1 MNPFEMVVLIVAIVM
16 IASVIKARARARDN
30 AALTADSP
38 DAEAMRIEIAR
49 LKDRVE
55 VLERLATDKS
65 RRLADEIDSLRSQG

>member
-16 IASVIKARARARDN
+16 IASVIKSRVRARDN
-30 AALTADSP
+30 AVLAPDSP
-38 DAEAMRIEIAR
+38 DAEAMRMEIAR

-65 RRLADEIDSLRSQG
+65 RRLADEIDSLRS

>member
-30 AALTADSP
+30 AALAADSP

-65 RRLADEIDSLRSQG
+65 QRLADEIDSLRSQG

>member
-16 IASVIKARARARDN
+16 IASIVKNRSRARAEMP
-30 AALTADSP
+30 ADSRETELLHA
-38 DAEAMRIEIAR
+38 DVAR

-65 RRLADEIDSLRSQG
+65 RRLADEIDELRS

>member
-1 MNPFEMVVLIVAIVM
+1 MNPFEMVVMIVAIVM
-16 IASVIKARARARDN
+16 IASVVKARARVRDN

-38 DAEAMRIEIAR
+38 DAEAMRLEIAR